1 MVFACL
7 GSSVLKI
14 PLTSCHG
21 GEKRVKGQSSESF
34 ELLFGERYV
43 DVLNIVS
50 VTTKLTKIFC
60 KFF

>member
-34 ELLFGERYV
+34 ELLFGGTALSNSQTY
-43 DVLNIVS
+43 
-50 VTTKLTKIFC
+50 K
-60 KFF
+60 KFLQILLDIRQ